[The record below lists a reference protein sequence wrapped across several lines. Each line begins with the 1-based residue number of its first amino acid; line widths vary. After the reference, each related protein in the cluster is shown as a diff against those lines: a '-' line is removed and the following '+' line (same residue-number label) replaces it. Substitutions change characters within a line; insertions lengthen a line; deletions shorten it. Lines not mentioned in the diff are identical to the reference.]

1 MDELKEYIEE
11 RLSGIEE
18 VYEYYLDKLDH
29 TYKPEEIEELMN
41 KIKELRVQSN
51 LLKDIKEKID
61 V

>member
-1 MDELKEYIEE
+1 MDELKDYIDE

-61 V
+61 A